1 MKKLRP
7 LLHKYHKF
15 FGILLLLPLT
25 ITAITGMGMII
36 AEDFFHN
43 EKLADFLL
51 SIHTMKIFG
60 NEKIEIVY
68 IFIVASSLLILVF
81 TGLLNLILSMPRKK

>member
-7 LLHKYHKF
+7 LLHKYHKI
-15 FGILLLLPLT
+15 FGIILLLPLT
-25 ITAITGMGMII
+25 ITALTGMGMII
-36 AEDFFHN
+36 AEDFLHN

-60 NEKIEIVY
+60 SEKIEIAY
-68 IFIVASSLLILVF
+68 IFILASSLLILVF
-81 TGLLNLILSMPRKK
+81 TGLMNFLFSIPKKK